1 MVINFKKG
9 EKINFNLIKGKKDG
23 TVNGCKLPNGNKLG
37 KCIRYEMRML
47 TDEQRQAY
55 FKTIKEMK
63 ANNDYLIMAT
73 LHKQAWDDGAAHN
86 GPCFLPWHREFLK
99 VFELA
104 MREASYKI
112 LQTADVCLPYWD
124 STLDARLPT
133 PKDSYFF
140 TADFIGSTNDIGQVI
155 DGPFSPWETLMN
167 TEYIE
172 RDVGS
177 HGACYQE
184 ERFTWQMQQ
193 TDITNIIAYSQPPN
207 RDKCPYKAQA
217 GYPEYAHGGVHTFV
231 GKYMSDPGTSAND
244 PCFFNHHSF
253 IDLLFEEW
261 RKARQ
266 DYNRRPLD
274 YPVDNPDCETEVNY
288 KNQNMS
294 QFPYIR
300 NIDGCR
306 NEYTDNMYEYAP
318 RPNCSTYKPDCGSK
332 YLFCDLSN
340 GDPHCAAKAR
350 PGGNCTGFFKG
361 EKKFVITVNV

>member
-1 MVINFKKG
+1 
-9 EKINFNLIKGKKDG
+9 
-23 TVNGCKLPNGNKLG
+23 
-37 KCIRYEMRML
+37 ML
-47 TDEQRQAY
+47 SDEQRQAY

-63 ANNDYLIMAT
+63 TNNDYLVVAT

-231 GKYMSDPGTSAND
+231 GEYMSDPGTSAND

-274 YPVDNPDCETEVNY
+274 YPADNPDCETEVNY

-294 QFPYIR
+294 QFPYIK

-332 YLFCDLSN
+332 YLFCDLSH
-340 GDPHCAAKAR
+340 GDPPHCAAKAR

-361 EKKFVITVNV
+361 EKVCYNSECVNNVCVGQPVKY